1 MADPTCNQSE
11 SDPGTDPK
19 ATTRLHLLWDVF
31 AFQFKLAADGL
42 RDLVLVPLSLVS
54 AIMGLVVGGD
64 DPYQYF
70 RQLLRLGR
78 RSEIWINLFGHRK
91 HEGTSDDL
99 IAPLKNRV
107 LSEAQNNPWIS
118 KAGDGLNKTL
128 DSVGEQLK
136 PGDSRKDKSSD

>member
-1 MADPTCNQSE
+1 MVDPEQKHSSPD
-11 SDPGTDPK
+11 SDSKT

-42 RDLVLVPLSLVS
+42 RDLILVPLSLVT
-54 AIMGLVVGGD
+54 AVMGLIVGGD
-64 DPYQYF
+64 VPYQYF
-70 RQLLRLGR
+70 RQLLKLGR
-78 RSEIWINLFGHRK
+78 RSEIWINLFGYRK

-99 IAPLKNRV
+99 IAPLKKRV

-128 DSVGEQLK
+128 NSVGEQLK
-136 PGDSRKDKSSD
+136 PGQSRKDDSSN